1 MLEALQDLLAPP
13 RHMILLVIAAWLGL
27 TLAERRTERHGISK
41 DDLNNITFHSL
52 IALVVGGRLMFIFQ
66 NLAVFT
72 KKPLD
77 IVSINPDLFDPFG
90 GIAFAFLAAVIYG
103 QPKRLGFWST
113 LDALTPFFAVLAV
126 GLGLSHL
133 AEGTIHGTPTNLPWG
148 IEFQGATQHPI
159 SLYETFASLLTLV
172 LVWRFKPNPRPGI
185 AFLTF
190 AALTAAS
197 QLLIQSFRVNG
208 SLLLE
213 KYHSAQV
220 VAWITLL
227 FCFILLENRLR
238 QESKTG

>member
-1 MLEALQDLLAPP
+1 MLEAFQNLLAPP

-27 TLAERRTERHGISK
+27 TLAERRTEKHGISK
-41 DDLNNITFHSL
+41 DDLNNITFYSL
-52 IALVVGGRLMFIFQ
+52 IALVLGGRLMFIFQ

-90 GIAFAFLAAVIYG
+90 GLAFAFLAAVVYG
-103 QPKRLGFWST
+103 QHKGLGFWVS
-113 LDALTPFFAVLAV
+113 LDALTPFFAVLAI
-126 GLGLSHL
+126 GLGVSHL

-159 SLYETFASLLTLV
+159 SLYETLASLLTLV

-197 QLLIQSFRVNG
+197 QLLVLAFRANG
-208 SLLLE
+208 PLLLE
-213 KYHSAQV
+213 QYQSGQV
-220 VAWITLL
+220 IAWIVLL
-227 FCFILLENRLR
+227 LCFILLETRLSP
-238 QESKTG
+238 ESKTG